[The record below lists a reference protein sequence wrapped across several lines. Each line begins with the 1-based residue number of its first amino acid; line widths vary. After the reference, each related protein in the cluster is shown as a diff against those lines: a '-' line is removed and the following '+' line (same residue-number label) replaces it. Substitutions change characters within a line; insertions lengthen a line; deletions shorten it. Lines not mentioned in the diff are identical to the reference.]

1 MVLLSKSGYDARL
14 TIVEDKLLFYVRNN
28 EDISDIPFY
37 INEGRQYMCLNYHD
51 YLNINFEKSALS
63 PVNIYIPEGVMAF
76 SYRVTQLP
84 DFNPDDYSRKTLQFN
99 YRQRIYSF
107 DVMITPQI
115 STLFTNYPGVD
126 FESYFNIPLSRQT
139 YVSLIPALKENIRE
153 MSQKRGVDYL
163 MRFTRNAL
171 MYETDEQNFG
181 KEKRLS
187 PELTLFSEY
196 SDCDDRAGLFFYL
209 VKEIYNLPMIAVLY
223 PTHVTIAVQLD
234 KPVGKPITYK
244 GKKFSICE
252 PTPQVEDL
260 RIGRIAEMLHAA
272 SFEVVYHYD
281 PDN

>member
-1 MVLLSKSGYDARL
+1 
-14 TIVEDKLLFYVRNN
+14 
-28 EDISDIPFY
+28 
-37 INEGRQYMCLNYHD
+37 
-51 YLNINFEKSALS
+51 
-63 PVNIYIPEGVMAF
+63 
-76 SYRVTQLP
+76 
-84 DFNPDDYSRKTLQFN
+84 
-99 YRQRIYSF
+99 
-107 DVMITPQI
+107 
-115 STLFTNYPGVD
+115 
-126 FESYFNIPLSRQT
+126 
-139 YVSLIPALKENIRE
+139 

-223 PTHVTIAVQLD
+223 PTHVTIAVQFD

-260 RIGRIAEMLHAA
+260 RIGQIAEMLHAA
-272 SFEVVYHYD
+272 SYEVVYHYD